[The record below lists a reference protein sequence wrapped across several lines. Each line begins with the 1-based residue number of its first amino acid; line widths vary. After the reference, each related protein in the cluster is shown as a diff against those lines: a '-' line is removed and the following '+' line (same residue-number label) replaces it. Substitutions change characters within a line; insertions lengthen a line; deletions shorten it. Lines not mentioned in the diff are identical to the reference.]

1 VVKPIHG
8 NFSLEQL
15 IDKRKINLFT
25 NQLKYLLDKLHFILV
40 ITVRCFKIL
49 FRRNKDIEE
58 LFLNYETEHLFDNSY
73 LVINYRFR
81 NALYY
86 QFGATKTLE
95 KHIKIFDLKN
105 CDKEMDFVVHGL
117 FDSISYKLIF
127 EPQLTLENSSF
138 KASFSNL
145 NLKLTERTIPK
156 LIHSKVNCHIKTPFI
171 ITPRIKINQPNIKIS
186 KPTFN
191 QNEFI

>member
-1 VVKPIHG
+1 
-8 NFSLEQL
+8 
-15 IDKRKINLFT
+15 LFT
-25 NQLKYLLDKLHFILV
+25 NQLTYLLEKFHFKLVV
-40 ITVRCFKIL
+40 IARFFKIL
-49 FRRNKDIEE
+49 FRRNKELEE
-58 LFLNYETEHLFDNSY
+58 LFLNYETQHLFDNSY

-105 CDKEMDFVVHGL
+105 CDKEMDFVVYGL
-117 FDSISYKLIF
+117 FDSKSYKLIF
-127 EPQLTLENSSF
+127 EPQLSLESSSF
-138 KASFSNL
+138 KTFFSNL
-145 NLKLTERTIPK
+145 NVKLSERTIPK

-171 ITPRIKINQPNIKIS
+171 ITPRIRIKQPNIKIS
-186 KPTFN
+186 NTTFN